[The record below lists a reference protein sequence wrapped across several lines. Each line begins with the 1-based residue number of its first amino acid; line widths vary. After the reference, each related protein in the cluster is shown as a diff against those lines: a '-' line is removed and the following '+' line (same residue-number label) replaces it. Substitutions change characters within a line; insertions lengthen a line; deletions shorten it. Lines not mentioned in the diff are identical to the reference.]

1 MNKLNRP
8 IADLKGESSG
18 GFSYGGMSTV
28 ASNMLKVLYVSAD
41 KIAKLQE
48 EYHDNIKAEE
58 KQRQK
63 NHKEILRVIIA
74 ATRKKQKAQKR
85 IEKSTKKAERDKKEE
100 KTQETKQDVKK
111 ETETKKQETEV
122 KKTEQKVE
130 TETKKAEVKKESTDK
145 KVDKKEE
152 KTQTAKKEEVTQQ
165 KQEARK
171 TEDTAK
177 REEAKK
183 PTVKPV
189 EEVKPPPTAKPEAPK
204 APSVSKVPTI
214 KGNKGLVVAAL
225 TAAGLSTAAQANV
238 LANVDKESGFQ
249 PRSEELERYTGA
261 NLFKMFGPVGVKG
274 GQPEGGKP
282 NKVRFQ
288 TLEEANALVAK
299 GPVAVGDVIYGG
311 RMGNDQPGD
320 GYKYRGRGFIQITGK
335 DTYNKIGKAIGVDLV
350 SNPDL
355 ANDPAIAAK
364 IIPEFF
370 KMKLGKSNAKELED
384 IERVNTLVG
393 SASDESRKKR
403 VQLSKTYM
411 TELTG
416 DNINSVSA
424 ENANMRKDTKFAPN
438 QTQIIQQ
445 NNIQNTNETMVI
457 PQQPQRQLNPAMR

>member
-8 IADLKGESSG
+8 IADLKGSSSG

-48 EYHDNIKAEE
+48 EHHDNIKAEE

-63 NHKEILRVIIA
+63 NHKEILRVIVA

-85 IEKSTKKAERDKKEE
+85 IEKSAKKAERDKKEE

-145 KVDKKEE
+145 KVEKKEE

-183 PTVKPV
+183 PTVTKEPEAV
-189 EEVKPPPTAKPEAPK
+189 PAPTAKPAPAAPK
-204 APSVSKVPTI
+204 AAKIPSPTSG
-214 KGNKGLVVAAL
+214 KALVIGAM
-225 TAAGLSTAAQANV
+225 TAAGFTQAAQANV

-249 PRSEELERYTGA
+249 PRSEELDKYSAKT
-261 NLFKMFGPVGVKG
+261 LFKMYGPPGVEG
-274 GQPEGGKP
+274 GQPTNGK
-282 NKVRFQ
+282 NRVRFQ
-288 TLEEANALVAK
+288 SLQDAQNLVAR
-299 GPVAVGDVIYGG
+299 GPEAVGDVIYGG

-320 GYKYRGRGFIQITGK
+320 GYKYRGRGYLQITGK
-335 DTYNKIGKAIGVDLV
+335 DMYRAIGKELNIDLV
-350 SNPDL
+350 GNPDL

-364 IIPEFF
+364 IVPVFF
-370 KMKLGKSNAKELED
+370 KLKLGKNKPQDLD
-384 IERVNTLVG
+384 NIDTVNKLVG
-393 SASDESRKKR
+393 SADEQSRQKR
-403 VQLSKTYM
+403 VSLAKNYM
-411 TELTG
+411 AELNTG
-416 DNINSVSA
+416 DNINTVSA
-424 ENANMRKDTKFAPN
+424 ENSNMRKDMKSAPS

-445 NNIQNTNETMVI
+445 NNTQNTNETMVI